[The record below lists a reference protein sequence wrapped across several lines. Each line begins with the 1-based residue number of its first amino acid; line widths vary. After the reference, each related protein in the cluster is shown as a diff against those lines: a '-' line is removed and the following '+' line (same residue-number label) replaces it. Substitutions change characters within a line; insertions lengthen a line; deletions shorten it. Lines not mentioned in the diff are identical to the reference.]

1 MAVPTGTDE
10 AVPYVEPCVDAARR
24 RRRRPL
30 LDCATARFEDVVP
43 VRPFRRT
50 QSVVPARST

>member
-1 MAVPTGTDE
+1 MAELAGTDK
-10 AVPYVEPCVDAARR
+10 AVPYVAVSCVDAAGK

-43 VRPFRRT
+43 VRPFRW
-50 QSVVPARST
+50 S